1 MPTTEDGHY
10 IDQKDIDTFV
20 MPRLLSGQT
29 IRWWGDGTTH
39 RPPTIAIVVAVGRRS
54 IQLRTASGMVKNEA
68 RHIDDPK
75 IRMNEEQRRD
85 GAWDYTDEYLENQ
98 RIMGSILNRLD
109 ALETDMAKTKVAVA
123 TRQVQGEDG
132 DEPAKE
138 RKPSGFAQRAA
149 LVQEAKALGCKM
161 EKNMTMDE
169 IKDLMGTVRMAKAI
183 KEPETQIVGG

>member
-1 MPTTEDGHY
+1 
-10 IDQKDIDTFV
+10 
-20 MPRLLSGQT
+20 
-29 IRWWGDGTTH
+29 
-39 RPPTIAIVVAVGRRS
+39 
-54 IQLRTASGMVKNEA
+54 MVKNEA